1 MTERGTSGGMEI
13 TSTDLLDAAQLLDDC
28 LIRIYPEEFTKEHQ
42 EAAAKR
48 FWKHNG
54 PISRIADMAD
64 KLRSASNA
72 NLHRTKMAGDNAED
86 SQ

>member
-42 EAAAKR
+42 ESAAKR
-48 FWKHNG
+48 FWEHNG
-54 PISRIADMAD
+54 TISRIADMAD
-64 KLRSASNA
+64 KLRRASNA
-72 NLHRTKMAGDNAED
+72 SVTGAGGVP
-86 SQ
+86 